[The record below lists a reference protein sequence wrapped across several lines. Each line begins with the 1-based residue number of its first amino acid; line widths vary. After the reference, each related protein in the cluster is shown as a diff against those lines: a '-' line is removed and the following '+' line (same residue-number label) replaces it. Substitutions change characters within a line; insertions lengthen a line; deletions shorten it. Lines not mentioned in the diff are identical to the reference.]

1 MMQHRQESIPRH
13 GTAQE
18 IVQAV
23 IQYAVFSKSSD
34 IHIEPLDDSVRIRM
48 RRDGVLVTA
57 AVIAKEKL
65 DTLTARI
72 KIMAKL
78 DIANKR
84 LPQDGHFVWQEGDRR
99 VDMRVSTMPTIR
111 GEKTVIRLLDTGGIS
126 LELDALG
133 MEPPVVAALR
143 RLTHCSKGLFIYSG
157 PTGSGKSTTMYAAL
171 RELQR
176 DEISIATLED
186 PVEYKING
194 FCQSQIQLK
203 QGLAFQNG
211 LRALLRQDPDVLV
224 IGEIRDAETARIAVR
239 AALTGHVVF
248 STIHASRAVDVP
260 IRLMDM
266 GIEPYLIAD
275 ALLGMSS
282 QRLARRLCP
291 SCSREADDQVD
302 RTVRQHQGCPSC
314 FQSGYAGRFS
324 LCEIIPVGFHV
335 KQAVRHGCQEE
346 DMEQAAC
353 ADGAILMEE
362 VIAAALQN
370 GMTDTDEIHRIYDI
384 GALR

>member
-1 MMQHRQESIPRH
+1 MGIQQQRIMLY

-18 IVQAV
+18 MVNTML
-23 IQYAVFSKSSD
+23 QYAVDSKSSD
-34 IHIEPLDDSVRIRM
+34 IHVEPLDDGVRIRM
-48 RRDGVLVTA
+48 RRDGVLVTVA
-57 AVIAKEKL
+57 MLGKEKL

-84 LPQDGHFVWQEGDRR
+84 LPQDGHFVWQETSTRH

-111 GEKTVIRLLDTGGIS
+111 GEKTVIRLLDTGGVS

-133 MEPPVVAALR
+133 METSVVTMLR
-143 RLTHCSKGLFIYSG
+143 RLTQCSQGLFVYSG

-171 RELQR
+171 RELQH
-176 DEISIATLED
+176 DAISVATLED
-186 PVEYKING
+186 PVEYKVNG
-194 FCQSQIQLK
+194 FCQSQIQPK
-203 QGLAFQNG
+203 QGLVFQNG

-260 IRLMDM
+260 TRLMDM
-266 GIEPYLIAD
+266 GLEAYLIAD

-282 QRLARRLCP
+282 QRLARRVCP
-291 SCSREADDQVD
+291 SCHQYNADDMNAVNSG
-302 RTVRQHQGCPSC
+302 HSGCAAC
-314 FQSGYAGRFS
+314 YYSGYVGRFS
-324 LCEIIPVGFHV
+324 ICEIIPVGSHV
-335 KQAVRHGCQEE
+335 KQAVHQGWQGEE
-346 DMEQAAC
+346 LEQAAC
-353 ADGAILMEE
+353 ADGAILMEA
-362 VIAAALQN
+362 VIEAALRK
-370 GMTDTDEIHRIYDI
+370 GITDENEIRRIYDA
-384 GALR
+384 GVC

>member
-1 MMQHRQESIPRH
+1 MNTEPTILRH

-18 IVQAV
+18 LVDTL

-34 IHIEPLDDSVRIRM
+34 IHIEPLDDGVRIRL
-48 RRDGVLVTA
+48 RRDGVLATA
-57 AVIAKEKL
+57 AVLDRAKL
-65 DTLTARI
+65 DTVTARV

-84 LPQDGHFVWQEGDRR
+84 LPQDGHFVWQNGERS

-111 GEKTVIRLLDTGGIS
+111 GEKTVIRLLDTGDVS

-133 MEPPVVAALR
+133 MEPSVVAVLR
-143 RLTHCSKGLFIYSG
+143 QLTQCSRGLFVYSG

-194 FCQSQIQLK
+194 FCQSQIHHK

-248 STIHASRAVDVP
+248 STIHASRAADVP
-260 IRLMDM
+260 VRLLDM

-275 ALLGMSS
+275 ALLGMTS
-282 QRLARRLCP
+282 QRLARRLCA
-291 SCSREADDQVD
+291 SCRQLPHTEN
-302 RTVRQHQGCPSC
+302 RTDGHRPGCPAC

-324 LCEIIPVGFHV
+324 ICEIVPVGAHV
-335 KQAVRHGCQEE
+335 KQAIRCGCQGEAL
-346 DMEQAAC
+346 EQAAC
-353 ADGAILMEE
+353 ADGAVFMEE
-362 VIAAALQN
+362 VIAAALQK
-370 GMTDTDEIHRIYDI
+370 GLTDREEIHRIYDV
-384 GALR
+384 GMCR